1 MFSRYVSSLLK
12 VDGAEHHAS
21 CDGRHRR
28 LRVAVCRRAAATEAD
43 RRECATHQDS
53 EAKIAA
59 CTRIADDKSS
69 APGLLTLAYRNR
81 GIAYGNKGLHELANF
96 DFNEALKLSPEDRP
110 SLYGRGRSYAPDG
123 AV

>member
-1 MFSRYVSSLLK
+1 MLRAMAGIVVFALLSA
-12 VDGAEHHAS
+12 GAQ
-21 CDGRHRR
+21 
-28 LRVAVCRRAAATEAD
+28 AATEVD
-43 RRECATHQDS
+43 RRECAAHQDS

-96 DFNEALKLSPEDRP
+96 DFRGSQAFPRGSAFALWPRQILSPHRT
-110 SLYGRGRSYAPDG
+110 
-123 AV
+123 V